1 MSRITGS
8 DAKNLMEAYTA
19 IYNPQEEVE
28 LTEEQVQE
36 DFENW
41 VNSLVEEG
49 HDLSDHTWEEM
60 YEEYL
65 NEYAAGGVSGSGGA
79 VTMYSRPR
87 ANTGQPYQS
96 KFARPMNANTP
107 QRTGRGTA
115 VSRPQIGGMGG
126 LGVGYRGQELQAGAR
141 ARASQVGT
149 SRQGSAGT
157 GAAPSAASRPAA
169 PAPRPAAST
178 VRPAARPATTSNAPA
193 PARTSYTGATGVKPV
208 GSPLPT
214 NAVQPV
220 AAAPA
225 QPMSKMAQQA
235 AELRKM
241 RQASQQRQIAQG
253 GTPATPL
260 VQSFD
265 PFDIVMGH
273 LIDEGYAD
281 TEEAALQI
289 MTNMSEEWRKSIVEG
304 VVDSKTMTSDERR
317 RKRNNEYRSENPTLP
332 SGNPMGPNAQL
343 MRQMAHAKRR
353 GKKVKKD

>member
-8 DAKNLMEAYTA
+8 DAKKLMEAYTS
-19 IYNPQEEVE
+19 IYAPQEEVE

-49 HDLSDHTWEEM
+49 HDLSEYTWEDM

-65 NEYAAGGVSGSGGA
+65 NELQQLNPQQLRSLGTAATKSGLERTFAAGGGRAALMKPGA
-79 VTMYSRPR
+79 TF
-87 ANTGQPYQS
+87 QS
-96 KFARPMNANTP
+96 VFA
-107 QRTGRGTA
+107 
-115 VSRPQIGGMGG
+115 
-126 LGVGYRGQELQAGAR
+126 
-141 ARASQVGT
+141 
-149 SRQGSAGT
+149 QGSKNLRTQQKPSPAPVT
-157 GAAPSAASRPAA
+157 RTPAATTQRPAA
-169 PAPRPAAST
+169 PAAARPAAP
-178 VRPAARPATTSNAPA
+178 VARTATTSNAPA
-193 PARTSYTGATGVKPV
+193 PSRTSYAGATGVKPV
-208 GSPLPT
+208 GTPLPT

-220 AAAPA
+220 AGAPA
-225 QPMSKMAQQA
+225 QPMSRMAQQT

-281 TEEAALQI
+281 TEVAALQI
-289 MTNMSEEWRKSIVEG
+289 MANMSEEWRQSIVEG
-304 VVDSKTMTSDERR
+304 SAAISANVPAGRTIKITAGGTEPPGDRMLRQAGQAISGLLGNKAKVQSTTVQP
-317 RKRNNEYRSENPTLP
+317 RKPLQSTQR
-332 SGNPMGPNAQL
+332 
-343 MRQMAHAKRR
+343 
-353 GKKVKKD
+353 